1 MWIYE
6 KKLIY
11 PIKITKPNARMARII
26 ANLFAADAGEMSAS
40 MTYLNQRFVMPDE
53 KSRAI
58 LTDVGTEELSHMEM
72 LQSML
77 RQCLKGAKKDDL
89 IRAGMYGWVQK
100 YGENCFPADSE
111 SNPWTAAYIASTG
124 DPIANLTHDMGA
136 EQRARAGYEGALRLC
151 DDPDMIGALQ
161 FLRMREIVH
170 YQRFGEALEA
180 LYDKKDRKTCF

>member
-11 PIKITKPNARMARII
+11 PVKVTKPNPRMARII
-26 ANLFAADAGEMSAS
+26 ANLFASDAGEMSAS

-53 KSRAI
+53 KSRSI
-58 LTDVGTEELSHMEM
+58 LTDVGTEELAHMEM

-77 RQCLKGAKKDDL
+77 MQCLKGASKDEL
-89 IRAGMYGWVQK
+89 IRSGMYGWVQK
-100 YGENCFPADSE
+100 YGENAFPADWGG
-111 SNPWTAAYIASTG
+111 NAWTADYIASTG

-151 DDPDMIGALQ
+151 DDPDLVNALQ

-170 YQRFGEALEA
+170 YQRFGETLEA
-180 LYDKKDRKTCF
+180 LYEKKDRKTCF